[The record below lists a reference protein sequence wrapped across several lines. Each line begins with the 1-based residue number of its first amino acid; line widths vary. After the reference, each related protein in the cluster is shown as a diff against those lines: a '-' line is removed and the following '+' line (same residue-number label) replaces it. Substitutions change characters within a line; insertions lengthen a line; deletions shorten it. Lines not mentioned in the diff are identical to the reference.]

1 MPPRLLVAAVL
12 ALATFLAR
20 AQSADPNLQNLLAG
34 LTSGNAVTL
43 VTPLTSGM
51 LQVTRFHSPARMSAA
66 DAAAYIDRA
75 SLELARLGLTTP
87 SAEEIA
93 RMLAGGPLVTPSGPY
108 TLPGLLNTS
117 GAAAATLASQIV
129 APGAPTASSGGNA
142 AAGGTVN
149 PYPLP
154 GTLQRSSP

>member
-1 MPPRLLVAAVL
+1 MPPRLLAAAVL
-12 ALATFLAR
+12 ALATLLAR
-20 AQSADPNLQNLLAG
+20 AQYTDPNLQNLLAA

-43 VTPLTSGM
+43 ITPLNTGM
-51 LQVTRFHSPARMSAA
+51 LQVTSFHSPARMSAA
-66 DAAAYIDRA
+66 DAGAYIDRA
-75 SLELARLGLTTP
+75 RLELARLGLTTP

-108 TLPGLLNTS
+108 RLPGLLNAA
-117 GAAAATLASQIV
+117 GAAPATLVSQIV

-149 PYPLP
+149 GPYQVP
-154 GTLQRSSP
+154 GTLQR